1 MNEAAVKLGVIPR
14 RVRQLIRSGQI
25 PAQKFG
31 RAWAIDERTIEEYRP
46 RPVGRPKAC
55 DHPPARLYA
64 WYADDGT
71 LVVCCNDCGKVIQG
85 GARYPLEE
93 DEEN

>member
-1 MNEAAVKLGVIPR
+1 MLTVNEAATRLGVIPR

-46 RPVGRPKAC
+46 RPVGRPKE
-55 DHPPARLYA
+55 ARH
-64 WYADDGT
+64 DG
-71 LVVCCNDCGKVIQG
+71 
-85 GARYPLEE
+85 
-93 DEEN
+93 